1 MSFPPAVIDS
11 LQTSYRYTER
21 EARFLYLV
29 ATHSGHFLGR
39 QFLQFSGATRGGV
52 LQDFIERAT
61 EHRHIRDAV
70 YAESGAKRYHLYA
83 KPLYAALG
91 KVNSSHRRTREIG
104 KIVTKLLTLEFVLH
118 HLDADYLEEEPDKV
132 CYFYDELGID
142 KAYLPLRVYK
152 PGNSTTA
159 PTIRYFVDKF
169 PIFVDREGLLTFAYI
184 DDPLLSTDAF
194 RTHLFHYRPL
204 FQRLERSFRVCFVS
218 SVPGKFPQAESA
230 FRHVLSSEKGPSL
243 HSEILEY
250 FDLRRRWE
258 AQDLAGFT
266 PQLLRR
272 RVELEKKYASGPFEK
287 RYEDW
292 QKSLDAPS
300 AGAADSTCSRA
311 DFATFEVRA

>member
-52 LQDFIERAT
+52 LQDFIDRAT
-61 EHRHIRDAV
+61 EHRHIRDAL
-70 YAESGAKRYHLYA
+70 YAESGAKRYHLYS

-91 KVNSSHRRTREIG
+91 KVNSSHRRAHEIA
-104 KIVTKLLTLEFVLH
+104 KIVVKLLTLEFVLH
-118 HLDADYLEEEPDKV
+118 HLDAHYLEEEPDKV
-132 CYFYDELGID
+132 RYFHDELGID

-152 PGNSTTA
+152 PGNTTTP
-159 PTIRYFVDKF
+159 PTTRYFVDKF
-169 PIFVDREGLLTFAYI
+169 PVFVDREGLLTFAYI
-184 DDPLLSTDAF
+184 DDPLLSTEAF

-204 FQRLERSFRVCFVS
+204 FQRLANPFRVCFVS
-218 SVPGKFPQAESA
+218 AVPGKFPQAERA
-230 FRHVLSSEKGPSL
+230 FRHALSSPDRAALDPEL
-243 HSEILEY
+243 MEY
-250 FDLRRRWE
+250 FDLRSRWE

-272 RVELEKKYASGPFEK
+272 RVELEKKYASGRFEK
-287 RYEDW
+287 LYEDW
-292 QKSLDAPS
+292 QKSRDDPS
-300 AGAADSTCSRA
+300 AGTSENTPFHAE
-311 DFATFEVRA
+311 FATFEVHL